1 MPGPL
6 DQVNPTTMAIPMT
19 RAAIGAALAD
29 FVAGLTYGAL
39 PEEVKNEARRAIA
52 DTIGGAIAAC
62 SEPSTLAVRRVI
74 AREAGPC
81 SIWGTTDRTT
91 ARNAALVNGTMAHAH
106 DIDDCNGPMLGH
118 PSAPVVP
125 AIAALVDELQLSG
138 ADMVVAYVAA
148 VEVEGRLGRAVT
160 LRHNALGWHTTSTL
174 GCLGAAAACARLL
187 RLDGPRTLAAL
198 GIAASLASGVRQ
210 NFGTMTKP
218 AHAGFAA
225 QNGLLAAR
233 LAEAG
238 MTASEEAI
246 EGHEGFMDLFVG
258 KDVLAEQTSVGRFGE
273 PFEVMHNYYKI
284 YPTCS
289 LVQCGLDIVLAG
301 IASGEIVPD
310 DVKTLRAGVSYHAL
324 NIMRYHDPQDA
335 LQARFSMEYCL
346 AAALQHGRVGID
358 EFAEGVVFAPEIRAR
373 MQQVEPYVH
382 PDLATQEQFDRALA
396 EGRAFTDIEVA
407 HGSGRVFRMRAS
419 IAKGQPGNPV
429 TCEEMEAKF
438 RNCAAPVLGEDATG
452 ILWENLR
459 NLGEENATYTRLL
472 RWNG

>member
-1 MPGPL
+1 M
-6 DQVNPTTMAIPMT
+6 TMMMNSVA
-19 RAAIGAALAD
+19 RAGLAAALAD
-29 FVAGLTYGAL
+29 FIAELTYEAL
-39 PEEVKNEARRAIA
+39 PEEARNEARRAIA
-52 DTIGGAIAAC
+52 DTVGGAIAAC
-62 SEPSTLAVRRVI
+62 SEPSTLAVRQVI
-74 AREAGPC
+74 AGEAGPC

-91 ARNAALVNGTMAHAH
+91 PRNAALVNGTMAHAH

-125 AIAALVDELQLSG
+125 AIAALVDELRLPG

-174 GCLGAAAACARLL
+174 GCLGAAAACAKLL
-187 RLDGPRTLAAL
+187 KLDGPGILAAM

-233 LAEAG
+233 LAQAG
-238 MTASEEAI
+238 MTASAEAI

-258 KDVLAEQTSVGRFGE
+258 KEVLAEQTSVGRFGE
-273 PFEVMHNYYKI
+273 PFELIHNYYKI

-301 IASGEIVPD
+301 IASGDIVPD

-324 NIMRYHDPQDA
+324 NIMRYHDPKDA

-346 AAALQHGRVGID
+346 AAALSRGRVGID
-358 EFAEGVVFAPEIRAR
+358 EFAEEAVFAPEIRDR
-373 MQQVEPYVH
+373 MRQVEPYVH
-382 PDLATQEQFDRALA
+382 PDLATRDQFDRALA
-396 EGRAFTDIEVA
+396 EGNAFTDIEVT
-407 HGSGRVFRMRAS
+407 HGSGHVFRRRAS
-419 IAKGQPGNPV
+419 VAKGTPENPV
-429 TCEEMEAKF
+429 SWGDLEAKF
-438 RNCAAPVLGEDATG
+438 RMCVTPQLGEDTTE
-452 ILWENLR
+452 ILWNNLR
-459 NLGEENATYTRLL
+459 KLGEEEASYTRLL
-472 RWNG
+472 RWNN